1 MGEPNATAII
11 DASPMSFRQWMA
23 VAIMVLLN
31 ALDGFDVLSSAFAGP
46 GIKAEWH
53 LGPDGLGLV
62 LSMELIGMGVGSVL
76 LGGVADRLGRRPAIL
91 ACLAL
96 MVVGM
101 FGAGTATSAPI
112 LSAWRVLTGLGIGGM
127 LAAVNALTHELS
139 NAARRSIAMAVMVIG
154 YPLGAFLG
162 GLIVSVLLAHHGWRV
177 VFMFGGTMTLIMVPL
192 FVLLV
197 PEPPAWLER
206 ARPRA
211 LLGDAHPRGALA
223 RLNRSLAALGH
234 VPLAAMPPA
243 PAIAPRP
250 GIAVLF
256 GPRHRRVTLLVAFA
270 YAAHAMA
277 FYFILKMAPAI
288 LSDPQ
293 FAGLHYTRAEGAR
306 ALAIANLGGAIGGGT
321 FGWLMHRFGT
331 RRATLGA
338 LALSFV
344 MVASF
349 GLGQPTLTAWIVAIA
364 AIACVTNAAIV
375 GFYAVFASLYPPEL
389 KATGTGFALT
399 IGRIGAALAPIAS
412 GALFARHIPLG
423 LVAVIMA
430 CGSLVALF
438 LFVGLPTRRT
448 DGHDPDLTGAD
459 L

>member
-1 MGEPNATAII
+1 MDQPNATAVI
-11 DASPMSFRQWMA
+11 DASPMSRRQWLA

-101 FGAGTATSAPI
+101 FGAGTATSAPV

-139 NAARRSIAMAVMVIG
+139 NVARRSIAMALMVIG

-177 VFMFGGTMTLIMVPL
+177 VFQFGGTMTLVMIPL

-206 ARPRA
+206 ARPR
-211 LLGDAHPRGALA
+211 DALA
-223 RLNRSLAALGH
+223 RLNRSLCALGH
-234 VPLAAMPPA
+234 APLALLPPA

-250 GIAVLF
+250 GIVALF
-256 GPRHRRVTLLVAFA
+256 APQHRRVTLLVAFS
-270 YAAHAMA
+270 YAAHALA

-321 FGWLMHRFGT
+321 FGWLMYRFGT
-331 RRATLGA
+331 RRATLAA

-344 MVASF
+344 MVSSF

-364 AIACVTNAAIV
+364 MIACVTNAAIV

-412 GALFARHIPLG
+412 GALFARHVPLA

-430 CGSLVALF
+430 SGSLIALV
-438 LFVGLPTRRT
+438 LFIGLPARRT
-448 DGHDPDLTGAD
+448 NGHAVDMVPAD